1 LALAGREVIGVA
13 QEKEKVEEVSFKG
26 ACAEYLKVKRDLA
39 SEIFINLKHD
49 IEHLIINIY
58 ADTDEKNTA
67 FFLLG
72 RLVEA
77 FDQLDASLRIAE
89 EVADYYNE
97 DIRNAIVVSI
107 EVLLQAYADL
117 RAGRPLSEVN
127 DHLRDYVIRLH
138 KTLTELITEIAK
150 RTKCT

>member
-1 LALAGREVIGVA
+1 MA
-13 QEKEKVEEVSFKG
+13 QAKEEAKEFSFKS
-26 ACAEYLKVKRDLA
+26 AFAEYLKVKRGLA

-49 IEHLIINIY
+49 VEHLIININ

-72 RLVEA
+72 NLVEA
-77 FDQLDASLRIAE
+77 FDQLDESLQIAE
-89 EVADYYNE
+89 EVANYYNE
-97 DIRNAIVVSI
+97 DISNAIVVSI
-107 EVLLQAYADL
+107 EVLLRAFADL